1 MSDNW
6 KTVKVYDA
14 EGRFLREFPVN
25 SKRWRGKK
33 AGGKKKAKK
42 KKVDKRL

>member
-6 KTVKVYDA
+6 KTVKVFDT

-25 SKRWRGKK
+25 SKRWRGKEKK
-33 AGGKKKAKK
+33 AGRKKKAKK
-42 KKVDKRL
+42 KKVDK

>member
-14 EGRFLREFPVN
+14 EGRFLREFPADP
-25 SKRWRGKK
+25 KRWRGKK
-33 AGGKKKAKK
+33 AGRKK
-42 KKVDKRL
+42 KKGKNNA